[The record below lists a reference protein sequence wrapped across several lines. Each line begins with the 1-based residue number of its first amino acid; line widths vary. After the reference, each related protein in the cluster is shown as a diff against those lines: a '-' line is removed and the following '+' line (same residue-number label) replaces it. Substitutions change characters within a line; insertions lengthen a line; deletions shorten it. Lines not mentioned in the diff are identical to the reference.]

1 MSTPLFILK
10 KVWGYDQFR
19 PLQQDIVNA
28 VLDGKDVLALLPTGG
43 GKSICF
49 QVPALMKEG
58 VCLVITPLIALMKDQ
73 VEQLKKREINAVAIF
88 SGMNS
93 REIDITLDNC
103 IYGGVKFL
111 YVSPERIKTD
121 IFKARV
127 EKMNVNYIVVD
138 EAHCI
143 SQWGYDFRPSYL
155 QIAELRKILPNKNII
170 ALTATATGQVK
181 NDIKEKLEFLS
192 DELTFQAS
200 FARSNLSY
208 SVRNVEDK
216 YNKLLEVLQK
226 IRGSAIVYVRT
237 RKATKEVAQIL
248 FKNRISV
255 SFYHGGLPMETRNSR
270 QSDWIRNKTRVMVAT
285 NAFGMGIDKPDV
297 SVVAHLDLPDTLEA
311 YYQEAGRAGRNGQK
325 AYAVMLVNNND
336 GEELKER
343 IENQH
348 PSLAFIKKIYQSLAN
363 YYKLAVGSSQ
373 DESFDFDITHFC
385 DTYNYDSL
393 LVYNAIKKLENE
405 ELLLLNEAFFSPSRM
420 MFNIDNK
427 GIYEFLIAHA
437 QYDHFIKSIL
447 RIYGGEMFNH
457 FTTISE
463 SKIAK
468 HFNNS
473 VDDVKNTLA
482 KLTELN
488 VVTYEAQKEKPQIV
502 FVHARYEASELPLNG
517 QHLSTRRS
525 LAIQKAKS
533 VTDYVNNNVQCRTQ
547 QLLYYFDEINEQLC
561 GVCDNCVERKRKYH
575 QDEHFQE
582 IRSEIIKVLG
592 SETLSLDN
600 VLKALKT
607 YKKEHVVDSIRKML
621 DIEELQYDDFGSLKL
636 V

>member
-1 MSTPLFILK
+1 MSESLSILK

-19 PLQQDIVNA
+19 PLQQDIIHA
-28 VLDGKDVLALLPTGG
+28 ALEGKDVLALLPTGG

-49 QVPALMKEG
+49 QVPALVKEG
-58 VCLVITPLIALMKDQ
+58 VCIVITPLIALMKDQ
-73 VEQLKKREINAVAIF
+73 VEQLKKRKINAVAIF

-127 EKMNVNYIVVD
+127 GKMNVNFIVVD

-155 QIAELRKILPNKNII
+155 QIAELREILPNKNVI
-170 ALTATATGQVK
+170 ALTATATEQVK
-181 NDIKEKLEFLS
+181 NDIKEKLGFTS
-192 DELTFQAS
+192 DGVTFQAS

-216 YNKLLEVLQK
+216 RAKLLEILQK
-226 IRGSAIVYVRT
+226 VGGSAIVYVRT
-237 RKATKEVAQIL
+237 RKATKEVAQFL
-248 FKNRISV
+248 FKNSISS
-255 SFYHGGLPMETRNSR
+255 SFYHGGLPMEIRNSR
-270 QSDWIRNKTRVMVAT
+270 QDDWIRNKTRVMVAT

-325 AYAVMLVNNND
+325 AYAVVLVNNID

-343 IENQH
+343 IENQY
-348 PSLAFIKKIYQSLAN
+348 PSLAFLKQIYQSLAN

-373 DESFDFDITHFC
+373 YESFDFDIAHFC
-385 DTYNYDSL
+385 DTYNHDSL

-405 ELLLLNEAFFSPSRM
+405 ELLQLNEAFFSPSRII
-420 MFNIDNK
+420 FNIDNK
-427 GIYEFLIAHA
+427 AIYEFLIANA

-457 FTTISE
+457 FITISE

-468 HFNNS
+468 HLNCS
-473 VDDVKNTLA
+473 VGDVKNTLV
-482 KLTELN
+482 KLTEKD
-488 VVTYEAQKEKPQIV
+488 VISYEVQKEKPQIV
-502 FVHARYEASELPLNG
+502 FVQARYDASNLPLNQ
-517 QHLSTRRS
+517 QHLKRRRT
-525 LAIQKAKS
+525 LAIHKAKA
-533 VTDYVNNNVQCRTQ
+533 VTDYVNNKVQCRTQ

-561 GVCDNCVERKRKYH
+561 GVCDNCIERKRKYH
-575 QDEHFQE
+575 QDKHFLE
-582 IRSEIIKVLG
+582 IRSEIIKEIG
-592 SETLSLDN
+592 SERLSLDDI
-600 VLKALKT
+600 LKALHT
-607 YKKEHVVDSIRKML
+607 YKKEQVVDSIRKML
-621 DIEELQYDDFGSLKL
+621 DITELQYDDFGRLKL